1 MDILKLKKKISNNTS
16 AIVLTNMFND
26 YESSKR

>member
-1 MDILKLKKKISNNTS
+1 MDIVKLKKKISKETS

-26 YESSKR
+26 YEYTER